1 MRADVLICSPY
12 KFFGPHLGLFFGRKA
27 LLERFRPYKVR
38 PADDHP
44 VAHRF
49 ETGTLSHEA
58 LAGFVAAVD
67 YIESVGWEAITA
79 HEQELG
85 ERFLAGLPKG
95 VRLHGLPTMGGRTP
109 TFAITL
115 ESHAPDAVA
124 AHLAEQDIA
133 VWSGNYYALEIMER
147 LGLPD
152 GAVRIGFVHYN
163 TVEEV
168 DRLLGELGRMAG

>member
-1 MRADVLICSPY
+1 
-12 KFFGPHLGLFFGRKA
+12 
-27 LLERFRPYKVR
+27 
-38 PADDHP
+38 
-44 VAHRF
+44 
-49 ETGTLSHEA
+49 
-58 LAGFVAAVD
+58 
-67 YIESVGWEAITA
+67 
-79 HEQELG
+79 
-85 ERFLAGLPKG
+85 
-95 VRLHGLPTMGGRTP
+95 MGGRTP

-124 AHLAEQDIA
+124 AHLAERDIA

-168 DRLLGELGRMAG
+168 DRLLKSSGGCAHERSPLVGAERRHVGPCLARPARARSAPPGDAAPRNGRVVSGRQARARGQVAGSRPRRSRALWPSRRRTPRPFRIRKGCWRDWLAFLDGARHKGGLVLRA